1 MEKLIIKTDY
11 ILLGQ
16 FLKYAGI
23 ISNGG
28 QSKMFL
34 AENSVK
40 INGIIDQR
48 RGKKLFP
55 GDIVEVLGQKYEILI
70 ATTVYIN

>member
-28 QSKMFL
+28 QSKMIL

-55 GDIVEVLGQKYEILI
+55 GDIVEVLGQKYEILM
-70 ATTVYIN
+70 N

>member
-55 GDIVEVLGQKYEILI
+55 GDIVEVLGQKYKILM
-70 ATTVYIN
+70 N

>member
-55 GDIVEVLGQKYEILI
+55 GDIVEVLGQKYEILM
-70 ATTVYIN
+70 N

>member
-40 INGIIDQR
+40 INGIIPAHT
-48 RGKKLFP
+48 L
-55 GDIVEVLGQKYEILI
+55 
-70 ATTVYIN
+70 

>member
-1 MEKLIIKTDY
+1 MKKITIKTDY

-28 QSKMFL
+28 QSKLFL
-34 AENSVK
+34 VENIVK
-40 INGIIDQR
+40 INGNIDQR
-48 RGKKLFP
+48 RGKKLYP
-55 GDIVEVLGQKYEILI
+55 GDIIEVLSEKYEIS
-70 ATTVYIN
+70 AE

>member
-48 RGKKLFP
+48 RGKELFP
-55 GDIVEVLGQKYEILI
+55 GDSVEVLGQKYEILM
-70 ATTVYIN
+70 N

>member
-1 MEKLIIKTDY
+1 MNYALIIKTDY

-55 GDIVEVLGQKYEILI
+55 GDIVEVLGQKYEILM
-70 ATTVYIN
+70 N